1 MPENRR
7 INFGLVFRKGVFMF
21 NWLMKQAGGK
31 SLLLA
36 LGVVILPLA
45 SWVLWVN
52 SSPLMQV
59 LANRL
64 PDLRWRQTAVYLFET
79 IVMYEQHRAKIALMY
94 GLDILLAA
102 GIFLLFAALLGWLL
116 KPRDPGPKAPGWVLG
131 IPFLFLVCE
140 CWEDSFVLLYAWMYP
155 TPLILQLFPLFHGVT
170 LAKFAFLG
178 LSLLAVLA
186 SVGVWLWRQRFGAR
200 S

>member
-1 MPENRR
+1 
-7 INFGLVFRKGVFMF
+7 MF
-21 NWLMKQAGGK
+21 DWLMKRAGVR

-45 SWVLWVN
+45 SWVLWVS

-64 PDLRWRQTAVYLFET
+64 PDLRWQQTAVYLFET
-79 IVMYEQHRAKIALMY
+79 IVMYEQHRAKIAWMY
-94 GLDILLAA
+94 GLDMLLAA
-102 GIFLLFAALLGWLL
+102 GIFLAFAALLGWLL
-116 KPRDPGPKAPGWVLG
+116 RPRDPGQKAPGWVLV

-140 CWEDSFVLLYAWMYP
+140 CWEDSLVLLYTWMYP

-186 SVGVWLWRQRFGAR
+186 SAGVWLWRHRSGAH